1 MSKGLAAF
9 VAGMGSGYLNA
20 QQRAR
25 DQERQDKLD
34 ARGDD
39 LHAARMDEINQANKL
54 RMGLADAVAPRSAQ
68 AGTVLEGGQTK
79 EFYQDPAQVTP
90 QLQQDRQ
97 IEAEMRAEQGGQTAP
112 AVQASQGYG
121 TTGMGLGNQIT
132 AHRPDVDAL
141 NSPEAQTKRIG
152 LAYGANGKPLEA
164 MQYQAAARAAK
175 EAEIT
180 AANKHMQRQ
189 IGEALMTSGKTRLSG
204 LANLGTKFEQG
215 PLAGMQFDDVKNG
228 DGTVTFHA
236 IGKDGKRTPTGWTFP
251 DTEEGAIAA
260 AYKFNQALSPELV
273 FSDYAAKRKLET
285 ELGFKK
291 TELDY
296 KYGKDANLE
305 NLKSGNNI
313 KETGVRLGG
322 ERSNAE
328 HRIGLEQQAPV
339 TLSEG
344 QQRMVPQRQKDGSIT
359 YVTAASVPAKP
370 NAANPTSAR
379 MLKLTIDTLGDTN
392 RVSGQKIGNQKAL
405 DIATAAE
412 MLVNGGMGELEAI
425 NKAAADLA
433 IKGVK

>member
-9 VAGMGSGYLNA
+9 AVGLGSGYLTA
-20 QQRAR
+20 QQRSREQA
-25 DQERQDKLD
+25 RQDKLD

-39 LHAARMDEINQANKL
+39 LHAATMDEINQAKKL
-54 RMGLADAVAPRSAQ
+54 RMDLAETLSPRTAQ
-68 AGTVLEGGQTK
+68 AGTALEGGPTN
-79 EFYQDPAQVTP
+79 EFYQNPELITP
-90 QLQQDRQ
+90 QPQ
-97 IEAEMRAEQGGQTAP
+97 QGGQAAP
-112 AVQASQGYG
+112 VVKTSQGYG
-121 TTGMGLGNQIT
+121 TTGTGLGNQIT
-132 AHRPDVDAL
+132 AQRPDAEEFY
-141 NSPEAQTKRIG
+141 SPQAQTKRIG
-152 LAYGANGKPLEA
+152 LAYLANGKPLEA
-164 MQYQAAARAAK
+164 LQYQAAARAAK

-189 IGEALMTSGKTRLSG
+189 IGEALMTPGKTRLSG

-215 PLAGMQFDDVKNG
+215 PLAGIQFDDVENE

-251 DTEEGAIAA
+251 NTEEGAIAA

-273 FSDYAAKRKLET
+273 FSDYAAKRKLES

-296 KYGKDANLE
+296 KYGKDSNLE
-305 NLKSGNNI
+305 NLKSKNNI
-313 KETGVRLGG
+313 RETGVRLGG

-328 HRIGLEQQAPV
+328 HRITMEQQAPV

-344 QQRMVPQRQKDGSIT
+344 QQRMIPQRQKDGSIT
-359 YVTAASVPAKP
+359 YVTAASVPAK
-370 NAANPTSAR
+370 ANSTNPASAR
-379 MLKLTIDTLGDTN
+379 MLKLVIDTLGDTN
-392 RVSGQKIGNQKAL
+392 QVSGQKTGNQKAL

-412 MLVNGGMGELEAI
+412 MLVNAGMPELQAI